1 MCVYA
6 IVDVKFHHYTMRHRQ
21 AADIQAAA
29 SNYEAMLNELKLQP
43 WHKNSTR
50 SNVVSLEN
58 DKGLLIERLPI
69 EVDVSV
75 YYDQQRREA
84 LEAAQ

>member
-1 MCVYA
+1 VLLA
-6 IVDVKFHHYTMRHRQ
+6 ENVQT
-21 AADIQAAA
+21 AA
-29 SNYEAMLNELKLQP
+29 SNYEALLNELKLQP

>member
-1 MCVYA
+1 L
-6 IVDVKFHHYTMRHRQ
+6 
-21 AADIQAAA
+21 ADTVQEAA
-29 SNYEAMLNELKLQP
+29 SNYEALLNELKLQP

-50 SNVVSLEN
+50 SNVVSLAN

-75 YYDQQRREA
+75 YYEQQRRNA